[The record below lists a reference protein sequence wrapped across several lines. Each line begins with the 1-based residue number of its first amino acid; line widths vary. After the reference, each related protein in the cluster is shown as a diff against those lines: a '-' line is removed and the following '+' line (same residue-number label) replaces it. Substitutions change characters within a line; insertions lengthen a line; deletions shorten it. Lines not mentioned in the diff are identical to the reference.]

1 MASPLALGA
10 GISSR
15 RCPCRCAVV
24 VGRTHEPWRTVPMCT
39 HHGQRMLLV
48 QNKLLVYDTSCCVL
62 QRNDRRS
69 R

>member
-39 HHGQRMLLV
+39 HHGLRMLLV
-48 QNKLLVYDTSCCVL
+48 QNKLLV
-62 QRNDRRS
+62 
-69 R
+69 